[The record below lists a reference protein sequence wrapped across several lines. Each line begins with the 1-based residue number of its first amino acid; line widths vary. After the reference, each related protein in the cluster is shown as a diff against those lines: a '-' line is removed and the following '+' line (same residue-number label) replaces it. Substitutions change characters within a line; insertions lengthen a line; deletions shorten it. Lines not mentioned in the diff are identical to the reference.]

1 MDNKKITVVTED
13 IRLPH
18 KAKISKCI
26 CIGTATVKILSASA
40 HITGSTGLQLQLC
53 GERGREEN
61 CHFPLPG
68 EGHLR
73 GLIFF
78 FFNYSYSLS
87 FFILY
92 Y

>member
-1 MDNKKITVVTED
+1 MVTGG

-18 KAKISKCI
+18 KAKISKHNYV
-26 CIGTATVKILSASA
+26 GTVTVKISSASA
-40 HITGSTGLQLQLC
+40 HITGSTGLQVQLC

-78 FFNYSYSLS
+78 FLNYSYSLI